1 MSASHAQERAATV
14 RLMAFDVDGTLTDGG
29 LHIGASGEAF
39 KRFSVRDGLGL
50 VLLRE
55 AGIRVALVTGRSSAI
70 VEQRA
75 RELRIDTVLQ
85 GIGDKAAAMRELC
98 AQSGLEPAQAGFMGD
113 DWPDLPAMH
122 AVGFAAAVPDA
133 APEVLRV
140 AHWTATAPAGGGAVR
155 ELAEHLLRVQGRLD
169 AMLGRF
175 DGRIA

>member
-1 MSASHAQERAATV
+1 MSDATPLRAAAAV

-29 LHIGASGEAF
+29 LHIGPSGEAF

-75 RELRIDTVLQ
+75 RELHIDTVMQ
-85 GIGDKAAAMRELC
+85 GVGDKAAAMRDLC
-98 AQSGLEPAQAGFMGD
+98 AQAGLEPTQAGFMGD
-113 DWPDLPAMH
+113 DWPDLPAML
-122 AVGFAAAVPDA
+122 AVGFAAAVADA
-133 APEVLRV
+133 APQVKRV
-140 AHWTATAPAGGGAVR
+140 AHWVATAPAGGGAVR
-155 ELAEHLLRVQGRLD
+155 ELAEYLLRAQGCLD
-169 AMLGRF
+169 AVLGRF